1 MKNLPIVD
9 KNSKYVVSAAEMKR
23 CDQTTIDHFGIPQ
36 DVLMERAAL
45 SICKYV
51 KKALPQGGK
60 VLILAGSGNNGGDG
74 FV

>member
-1 MKNLPIVD
+1 MKNLQIID

-23 CDQTTIDHFGIPQ
+23 CDASTISEFGVPQ

-51 KKALPQGGK
+51 KKALQDYFIRIRSM
-60 VLILAGSGNNGGDG
+60 LL
-74 FV
+74 